1 MHYNEMYCWSGQGTT
16 LFVFFLLLQNVKFRV
31 LKKIF
36 ILIITILLVVNSG
49 FAQVKPVK
57 IAKNANR
64 FTYEVYDYG
73 EAIDTS
79 QMLIALYNNE
89 YQIASQ
95 EGKGP
100 FVPGYAREVTIV
112 DLDKDSTYQLAKFM
126 GAGEADCYEVV
137 SPFSRS
143 DIAYETARVDGLTR
157 YTCHI
162 NSNTLEFFVQDFPA
176 DINPLPYYGRFKG
189 MVVCFK
195 RNNQIYLKLVE
206 SECKKKEYH
215 DDGVKRSKPY
225 RRVSARELSQMKKE
239 RLVIT
244 TRIFDDVQ
252 LSWGQKNDHV
262 EGDYIVNMP
271 YDSVLHFAG
280 GTLALKRVL
289 LPRLPDHYQT
299 FIELHQRSNGDA
311 YDRTGSVFVIPG
323 AGIDLVP
330 NFFDG
335 INNHPDSLPVF
346 VGKDG
351 QRYQGFIEDVSPLEE
366 YQISSS
372 VYSPPVELMRFFTPF
387 GVGHFNDRVQ
397 IDGLEW
403 ADETYYKQEVT
414 DLSSELQ
421 GDVWIGVWIGNYDGG
436 GHKVTLDIKSYP
448 GSEKWEESPMPDK
461 YVVSLFN
468 TCNVLEMAGQNY
480 GKLFATDS
488 LKTTFFVVG
497 KEKKIR
503 LRYISTGHGGW
514 DGGDEFTP
522 KPNTILIDGE
532 PVFTYTPWREDCG
545 CYRRF
550 NPVSGNFWNGMS
562 SSDYSRSG
570 WCPGTATQP
579 VYFDLPPLE
588 EGNHTITIAIPQ
600 GEPLGGSFSHWSV
613 SGVLVIEL

>member
-1 MHYNEMYCWSGQGTT
+1 M
-16 LFVFFLLLQNVKFRV
+16 
-31 LKKIF
+31 KKNF
-36 ILIITILLVVNSG
+36 ALIITVLLVINTV
-49 FAQVKPVK
+49 FAQVRPVK

-79 QMLIALYNNE
+79 LMEIVYHHPF
-89 YQIASQ
+89 YQIFTIG
-95 EGKGP
+95 EEGP
-100 FVPGYAREVTIV
+100 FVPGYARETISV
-112 DLDKDSTYQLAKFM
+112 DLDLDSTYQQAIIQNGNQK
-126 GAGEADCYEVV
+126 ERYEVA
-137 SPFSRS
+137 SAFSRK
-143 DIAYETARVDGLTR
+143 DIAFDTARENGLTR

-162 NSNTLEFFVQDFPA
+162 NSNTLEFFVQDFPQ
-176 DINPLPYYGRFKG
+176 DLNPLPYYGRFKG
-189 MVVCFK
+189 LVVCFK
-195 RNNQIYLKLVE
+195 RNGQIYYQLTKSEFWRQAGIVPLKE
-206 SECKKKEYH
+206 EGGYQ
-215 DDGVKRSKPY
+215 
-225 RRVSARELSQMKKE
+225 RVTGRELSRIKKQK
-239 RLVIT
+239 LVIT

-252 LSWGQKNDHV
+252 LSWGQKNSHI
-262 EGDYIVNMP
+262 EGNYRENTP
-271 YDSVLHFAG
+271 FDSVLHYAG
-280 GTLALKRVL
+280 GTLALKRVRL
-289 LPRLPDHYQT
+289 PELPRHYQT
-299 FIELHQRSNGDA
+299 FIELRQRSNGDA
-311 YDRTGSVFVIPG
+311 YDRTGSVFVIPD
-323 AGIDLVP
+323 ACNRLCP

-351 QRYQGFIEDVSPLEE
+351 QRYQGIVEEVSRMEE
-366 YQISSS
+366 YRISSF

-414 DLSSELQ
+414 DVASLLQ
-421 GDVWIGVWIGNYDGG
+421 GEVWIGVWIGNYDGG

-448 GSEKWEESPMPDK
+448 GSEKWDDGDEK
-461 YVVSLFN
+461 KQCYVTSLFN

-480 GKLFATDS
+480 GKVFGTDS
-488 LKTTFFVVG
+488 LTTTFSVVG
-497 KEKKIR
+497 IEKKIR

-522 KPNTILIDGE
+522 KPNTILIDGK
-532 PVFTYTPWREDCG
+532 PAFTYTPWREDCG

-588 EGNHTITIAIPQ
+588 RGNHTITVAIPQ

-613 SGVLVIEL
+613 SGVLVIER